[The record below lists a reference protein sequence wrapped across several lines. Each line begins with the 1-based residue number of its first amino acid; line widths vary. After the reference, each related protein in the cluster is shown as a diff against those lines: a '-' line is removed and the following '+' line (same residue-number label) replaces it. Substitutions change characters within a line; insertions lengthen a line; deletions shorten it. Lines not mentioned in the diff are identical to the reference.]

1 MKANSFN
8 HDTINQETLNNGG
21 ATMRYSMTT
30 QLNGET
36 HCVGHHSGTDT
47 YSVNREAGRIRKP
60 AEEKRR
66 EESQRENSSPF
77 LIIPAL
83 TCLSPHLRLGS

>member
-8 HDTINQETLNNGG
+8 QDTINQETLNNGG
-21 ATMRYSMTT
+21 ATVRYSMTT

-47 YSVNREAGRIRKP
+47 YSVNREAGRIM
-60 AEEKRR
+60 
-66 EESQRENSSPF
+66 
-77 LIIPAL
+77 LIMPAL
-83 TCLSPHLRLGS
+83 TCLSLHLRLWDPDTPLPPSFHLNHHTKMDR